1 MMSYTTTTTD
11 RPLKRRRRER
21 QRYAHEAR
29 AFCQMLVDAGLA
41 HLVYELNE
49 GPPIARAQATQYA
62 NQELCCADCL
72 AGDFCSQHNISD

>member
-1 MMSYTTTTTD
+1 MKSYTTTTTDD

-21 QRYAHEAR
+21 QRYAF
-29 AFCQMLVDAGLA
+29 FCQMLVDTGLA